1 MIQILN
7 RKDIDEM
14 IRREKNLFH
23 KQLSIKI
30 NQFEVF
36 ENRRPQIYLQTKNI
50 AEIEKSLLNDGYQL
64 ERKTTN
70 KSVTTTMRKD
80 KTVYKSRKLSTT
92 NLVISW

>member
-7 RKDIDEM
+7 RKDIDQM
-14 IRREKNLFH
+14 IRKEKSLFH
-23 KQLSIKI
+23 NQLSIKI

-36 ENRRPQIYLQTKNI
+36 ENKRPQIYLQTKNI
-50 AEIEKSLLNDGYQL
+50 AEIEKSLLADGYQL

-70 KSVTTTMRKD
+70 KSVTTTMKRD
-80 KTVYKSRKLSTT
+80 KTIYRSRKLSTT